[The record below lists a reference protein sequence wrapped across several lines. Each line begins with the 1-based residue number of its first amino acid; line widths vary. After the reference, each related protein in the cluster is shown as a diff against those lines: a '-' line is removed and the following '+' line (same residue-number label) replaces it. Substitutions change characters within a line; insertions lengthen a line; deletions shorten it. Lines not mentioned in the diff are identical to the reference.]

1 MAYETKNMS
10 GALFPNENR
19 TSDKAPHFKGDS
31 NVEGTMWKVAAWKT
45 TSKAGK
51 KYLSLKY
58 EPPQEG
64 GFKQANEKPQE
75 KDPWD
80 D

>member
-1 MAYETKNMS
+1 MAYETKNMT

-31 NVEGTMWKVAAWKT
+31 NIDGMYKVAAWKT
-45 TSKAGK
+45 TSQTRK

-58 EPPQEG
+58 ELPQEG
-64 GFKQANEKPQE
+64 GFKPANEKPQE

>member
-31 NVEGTMWKVAAWKT
+31 NIDGMYKVAAWKT

-58 EPPQEG
+58 ELPQEG
-64 GFKQANEKPQE
+64 GFKPANEKPKE